1 MMKKRVGSF
10 TLALVM
16 ALPLAACGQNTAAAD
31 YIAAQMESIG
41 LEVEK
46 VPVTVDKWQFNDA
59 SLTMEGTDI
68 SIMPAS
74 YAASS
79 SRWPRP
85 RPCRLWQN
93 SWPHKVCSLQFAP
106 AALYCG

>member
-10 TLALVM
+10 TLALAM

-46 VPVTVDKWQFNDA
+46 VPVTVDKWQFNGA

-68 SIMPAS
+68 SII
-74 YAASS
+74 
-79 SRWPRP
+79 
-85 RPCRLWQN
+85 
-93 SWPHKVCSLQFAP
+93 P
-106 AALYCG
+106 AAYTRQQQPLAETAAAETEAMQALAEQLAA

>member
-10 TLALVM
+10 TQALAM

-59 SLTMEGTDI
+59 SLTMKGTDI
-68 SIMPAS
+68 SII
-74 YAASS
+74 
-79 SRWPRP
+79 
-85 RPCRLWQN
+85 
-93 SWPHKVCSLQFAP
+93 P
-106 AALYCG
+106 AAYTRQQQLLAETAAAETEAMQALAEQLAA